1 VGNNYFPTYE
11 NLQGVVAYDS
21 KASTIVL
28 PRNDSMMDLSGIYEN
43 FPLLQLEPLTGNED
57 VISDDANFLIWRFD
71 PDQ

>member
-1 VGNNYFPTYE
+1 
-11 NLQGVVAYDS
+11 VAYDS